1 MGLNHAFTKVQQVT
15 LLLLVGINFKLK
27 VSKVNMVKTF
37 ATREIFPT
45 SSFASAKSAKSSQ
58 FNGLL
63 QCHGTEC
70 KLFLDII
77 MPYHLSTLY

>member
-1 MGLNHAFTKVQQVT
+1 
-15 LLLLVGINFKLK
+15 
-27 VSKVNMVKTF
+27 MVKTF

-63 QCHGTEC
+63 QCYGTEC